1 MNQRPTKGSL
11 RERDHASKRSAFPV
25 ALPIAGFTLV
35 ELMVTIVIAGI
46 LLMIAV
52 PSFVSLT
59 QTNRVAAEINGLSA
73 SLQFA
78 RAEAVKEGLP
88 VTVCVSTTGTG
99 CAAASTPWQSGWI
112 VFSDANGNQ
121 TVNPGDLVLRRGQ
134 LLDGE
139 LLEAFRLDGGQ
150 DVPVF
155 GADVPGL
162 TDHLEVQIH
171 IAVGQ
176 APQVLDQLGHAVDR
190 EAWAGD

>member
-1 MNQRPTKGSL
+1 M
-11 RERDHASKRSAFPV
+11 
-25 ALPIAGFTLV
+25 TLI
-35 ELMVTIVIAGI
+35 ELMITIVIAGI

-59 QTNRVAAEINGLSA
+59 QKNRVAAEINGLSA

-121 TVNPGDLVLRRGQ
+121 TVNPGDLVLRRQ
-134 LLDGE
+134 LAWTSTDTFS
-139 LLEAFRLDGGQ
+139 AVNSGG
-150 DVPVF
+150 
-155 GADVPGL
+155 
-162 TDHLEVQIH
+162 T
-171 IAVGQ
+171 AVG
-176 APQVLDQLGHAVDR
+176 AVTYSRDGFATNMAGGATWTLATVPANASARRCLTLNLLGHQTA
-190 EAWAGD
+190 APC